1 MWRYSYPT
9 IPVHLPL
16 LLFLTSQGRPSEMLT
31 STKTTLKNS
40 MLVFVSLIGKLYP
53 VFVRRKNSR
62 SSSHSFCFRCANS
75 TVHEKSVQEFNQL
88 HLLTSIQERS
98 ENLQSS
104 SRMQKA
110 MLTVHR
116 IELILSEGKWPW
128 LTSISVMPL
137 TRISFITNSR
147 P

>member
-75 TVHEKSVQEFNQL
+75 TVQEKSVHEFNQL

-110 MLTVHR
+110 MLTAHR
-116 IELILSEGKWPW
+116 LELILLEGKWPW

>member
-62 SSSHSFCFRCANS
+62 SSSHSFCFICANS
-75 TVHEKSVQEFNQL
+75 TVQEFNQL

-110 MLTVHR
+110 MLTAHR
-116 IELILSEGKWPW
+116 LELILLEGKWPW